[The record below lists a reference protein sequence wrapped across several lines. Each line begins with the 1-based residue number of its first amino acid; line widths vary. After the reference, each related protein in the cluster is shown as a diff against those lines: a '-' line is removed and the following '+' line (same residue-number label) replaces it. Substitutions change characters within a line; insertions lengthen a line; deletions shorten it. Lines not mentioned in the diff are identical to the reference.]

1 MISPKEFL
9 EYELANGISADNPNF
24 MQLAKQTVNQ
34 LGIDYNTVLDFGAG
48 TGVYSEAF
56 RQSGKDVKSYEIW
69 NEHRQYIRHKFPLL
83 EIVDQPITTD
93 LMLFIEVAEHM
104 TDDELVILMSKIN
117 PKFILFSSTS
127 DVNPGF
133 DEDWGHINIKQQID
147 WVAIWARMRYEF
159 VQDLTFPTSWSK
171 LFKIKGS

>member
-9 EYELANGISADNPNF
+9 ELELANGISADNANF

-34 LGIDYNTVLDFGAG
+34 LRIDYSTVLDFGAG

-56 RQSGKDVKSYEIW
+56 RQSGKYVKAYEIW
-69 NEHRQYIRHKFPLL
+69 DEHREYIRQKFPLVW
-83 EIVDQPITTD
+83 IVDQPVTTD

-104 TDDELVILMSKIN
+104 TDDELVALMSKIN

-133 DEDWGHINIKQQID
+133 DEDWGHINIKEQSD
-147 WVAIWARMRYEF
+147 WIYFWARCGYEF
-159 VQDLTFPTSWSK
+159 VQDLGFPTSWSK

>member
-9 EYELANGISADNPNF
+9 QTELANGISADNANF

-34 LGIDYNTVLDFGAG
+34 LRIDYSTVLDFGAG

-56 RQSGKDVKSYEIW
+56 RQSGKYVKAYEIW
-69 NEHRQYIRHKFPLL
+69 DEHREYIRQKFPLVW
-83 EIVDQPITTD
+83 IVDQPVTTD

-104 TDDELVILMSKIN
+104 TDDELVALMSKIN

-133 DEDWGHINIKQQID
+133 DEDWGHINIKEQSD
-147 WVAIWARMRYEF
+147 WIQFWARCGYEF
-159 VQDLTFPTSWSK
+159 VHDLAFPTSWSK

>member
-9 EYELANGISADNPNF
+9 ETELANGISADNANF

-34 LGIDYNTVLDFGAG
+34 LRIDYSTVLDFGAG

-56 RQSGKDVKSYEIW
+56 RQSGKYVKAYEIW
-69 NEHRQYIRHKFPLL
+69 KEHREYISHKFPLVW
-83 EIVDQPITTD
+83 IVDQPVTTD

-104 TDDELVILMSKIN
+104 TDDELVALMSKIN

-127 DVNPGF
+127 QVNPGF
-133 DEDWGHINIKQQID
+133 DEDWGHINIKQQSD
-147 WVAIWARMRYEF
+147 WIQFWARCGYEF
-159 VQDLTFPTSWSK
+159 VQDLGFPTSWSK

>member
-9 EYELANGISADNPNF
+9 ELELANGISADNANF

-34 LGIDYNTVLDFGAG
+34 LRIDYSTVLDFGAG

-56 RQSGKDVKSYEIW
+56 RQSGKYVKAYEIW
-69 NEHRQYIRHKFPLL
+69 KEHREYISQKFPLVW
-83 EIVDQPITTD
+83 IVDQPVTTD

-104 TDDELVILMSKIN
+104 TDDELVALMSKIN

-133 DEDWGHINIKQQID
+133 DEDWGHINIKEQSD
-147 WVAIWARMRYEF
+147 WIEFWADMGYYF
-159 VQDLTFPTSWSK
+159 VQDLAFPTSWSK